1 MLVKPG
7 LRHRGIGHGLDIIE
21 PLSKGPLFLVGIIPF
36 FLLSPPIGGFL
47 QPLDSIDIGHE
58 GAELAGGPEIR

>member
-7 LRHRGIGHGLDIIE
+7 LRHRGIGHGPDVIE
-21 PLSKGPLFLVGIIPF
+21 PHSKGP
-36 FLLSPPIGGFL
+36 FLLVAFLSFLLFGPTISRFL